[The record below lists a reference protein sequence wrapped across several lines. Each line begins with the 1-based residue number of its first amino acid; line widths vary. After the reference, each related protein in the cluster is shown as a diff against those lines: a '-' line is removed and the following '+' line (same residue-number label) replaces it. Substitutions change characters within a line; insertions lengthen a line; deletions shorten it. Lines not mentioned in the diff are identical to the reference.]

1 MKKPT
6 TALALSGI
14 MALFSASAFSAAL
27 PNEIFQPRGAQTVL
41 ADQKSSGGFAAEF
54 SLQAGQN
61 SVQALARQVRNHAQR
76 HGFKVV
82 ASAIEPD
89 DADLKFTRRGQA
101 LDVAIGRNRHGTI
114 AYKADLDTNPRQSG

>member
-61 SVQALARQVRNHAQR
+61 SVQALARQVRIGGQR
-76 HGFKVV
+76 
-82 ASAIEPD
+82 E
-89 DADLKFTRRGQA
+89 R
-101 LDVAIGRNRHGTI
+101 
-114 AYKADLDTNPRQSG
+114 